1 MLGSEGLKKVTSC
14 AILNANYMAKK
25 LSGHYNVMFKGA
37 HGMCGHE
44 FILDMKPF
52 KKVCS
57 RWEVVMV

>member
-57 RWEVVMV
+57 